1 MGPLYSVVLSLLNN
15 HQLEAKDFR
24 RELNSTQMTEATKRL
39 FLQKF
44 EERMQETIKHPVFG
58 YTVSYRRCIELQ
70 ARLLGKYLTDEI
82 EHYTPFGI
90 R

>member
-1 MGPLYSVVLSLLNN
+1 
-15 HQLEAKDFR
+15 
-24 RELNSTQMTEATKRL
+24 
-39 FLQKF
+39 
-44 EERMQETIKHPVFG
+44 MQETIKHPVFG

-70 ARLLGKYLTDEI
+70 ARLLGKYLTDEV